1 MSIFQRIRDLLADQE
16 TPAVEPTLDQN
27 AATSIH
33 TELPEPSS
41 APVPETINV
50 IATQVDQL
58 PPPDASTMLV
68 FAMPAPEIVAPAV
81 RTNGYHPAG
90 WDELLGADSS
100 TGAAGDDDTI
110 HLPGNWPEMEFV
122 VQPTRKQRPE
132 IVKGRGPLAKTPGS
146 RRHKLLQA
154 RRKAIQEQAAADRAR
169 TEQKKKRKPRR
180 MLLTERQFGELR
192 NPQLF
197 RAVTRARL
205 TQRVSA
211 KLAPAVRIPRLEAAV
226 AKSRELTHDLT
237 NSARRQSPKAKVP
250 WVLRAKVVRFL
261 QEQRRGEQTYA
272 VCHHEP
278 LLAESRTAD
287 GVGELQIFVQP
298 DSWIRDEE
306 GLIIERDQEATD
318 RGNFIK
324 CTHCNF
330 VSYDGVNWVHPTD
343 EVEVVRGRVHSER
356 ARRHFHLMSEE
367 DIAALTNRPVGHC
380 GQQVKCL
387 NVTVNGHRWGSSM
400 RKFELKRFGRPSLFR
415 RNQQYGT
422 LPRHRPQLDAEQRT
436 HMLEP
441 EDATLLTQ
449 WWFPEL
455 VQDEET
461 GEWGVDPNCH
471 YAFDRADFERV
482 TYHSEYGFIPEP
494 LWDYLDLELDELAA
508 VDFDNITATC
518 SFVATTFAHWAR
530 LPSELVEDA
539 RRLAILLFESGNMA
553 MLMEVDRNAVA
564 SVVRAITP
572 LPQDEMNHAVRLAA
586 AKFIKSMQPA
596 RQAVRA

>member
-1 MSIFQRIRDLLADQE
+1 MSIFQRIRDMLAEQG

-27 AATSIH
+27 AATSIN

-41 APVPETINV
+41 AQVPETINV
-50 IATQVDQL
+50 HALVVEDL
-58 PPPDASTMLV
+58 PAQNADTMLV
-68 FAMPAPEIVAPAV
+68 LAMPAPEIEPAV

-100 TGAAGDDDTI
+100 TGALGDDDGDI
-110 HLPGNWPEMEFV
+110 HHPANWPDMEFV
-122 VQPTRKQRPE
+122 VQPPARKQRLK
-132 IVKGRGPLAKTPGS
+132 IVKGKGPAAKTNGS

-154 RRKAIQEQAAADRAR
+154 RRKAIQAQAVADRAR
-169 TEQKKKRKPRR
+169 TEQQKNRKPRR
-180 MLLTERQFGELR
+180 VLLTERQFGELR

-211 KLAPAVRIPRLEAAV
+211 KLAPAVRIARLEAAV
-226 AKSRELTHDLT
+226 AKSRELTHDL
-237 NSARRQSPKAKVP
+237 AHLAERQSPTAKVP
-250 WVLRAKVVRFL
+250 WVQRAKVVRFL

-287 GVGELQIFVQP
+287 GVGEVQVFENEHGTHFRCAHCEFV
-298 DSWIRDEE
+298 
-306 GLIIERDQEATD
+306 A
-318 RGNFIK
+318 
-324 CTHCNF
+324 
-330 VSYDGVNWVHPTD
+330 YDGFNWVHPNA
-343 EVEVVRGRVHSER
+343 EMEVVRGRVHAER
-356 ARRHFHLMSEE
+356 PERHLDLMLEE
-367 DIAALTNRPVGHC
+367 DLAALTLRPVGHC
-380 GQQVKCL
+380 GQQTKCR
-387 NVTVNGHRWGSSM
+387 NVTVDGHRWGSSA
-400 RKFELKRFGRPSLFR
+400 RKFDLRRFGRPSLFR
-415 RNQQYGT
+415 RNQQYGE

-436 HMLEP
+436 YMLEP
-441 EDATLLTQ
+441 EDVILLTQ

-455 VQDEET
+455 IEDDDGNWV
-461 GEWGVDPNCH
+461 VDP
-471 YAFDRADFERV
+471 YAFFDRADFERV

-518 SFVATTFAHWAR
+518 NFVAITFAHWAR

-572 LPQDEMNHAVRLAA
+572 LPQDDMNHAVRLAA